1 MNLDRKRAGDAFR
14 EYTARYDVQDEK
26 VRLKVEHTWRVAELC
41 ERIARSLGMTKEEQ
55 ELAWFAGL
63 LHDVGRFEQLRRYGT
78 FIDAQSIDHARYG
91 AKILFGKALTEQVLR
106 QGQVHLRGQEEAGAK
121 EAGSIRDYA
130 ADPQEDVLLCT
141 AVAWHSAYRI
151 PEGLDERTARF
162 CNILRDA
169 DKIDILKVNV
179 DFPLEEIYN
188 VSTQELR
195 SCQASPEVMD
205 AFYEEHAV
213 LRSLKRTAADHL
225 IGHVS
230 LVYELVYPVSLRIV
244 REQGYLEKMLSFAS
258 DNPVPREQF
267 AAVRAHMGDWLAKNE
282 RRRNG
287 D

>member
-1 MNLDRKRAGDAFR
+1 MSIQMNREHVKEVFR
-14 EYTARYDVQDEK
+14 IYTDHYDSTDEK
-26 VRLKVEHTWRVAELC
+26 VRLKIDHTYRVAELC
-41 ERIARSLGMTKEEQ
+41 ERIALSAGLREEAD
-55 ELAWFAGL
+55 LAWLTGM
-63 LHDVGRFEQLRRYGT
+63 LHDIGRFEQLRRFGT
-78 FIDAQSIDHARYG
+78 FMDAESVDHAALG
-91 AKILFGKALTEQVLR
+91 GDILFREGM
-106 QGQVHLRGQEEAGAK
+106 
-121 EAGSIRDYA
+121 IRKFLSD
-130 ADPQEDVLLCT
+130 DREDSLIET
-141 AVAWHSAYRI
+141 AVRVHSAYRI
-151 PEGLDERTARF
+151 PEGLDGRTRKLCA
-162 CNILRDA
+162 ILRDA

-258 DNPVPREQF
+258 DNPVTREQF

>member
-1 MNLDRKRAGDAFR
+1 MTIDRRRAREAFAG
-14 EYTARYDVQDEK
+14 YAARYNAADPK
-26 VRLKVEHTWRVAELC
+26 VKLKIDHTYRVAALC
-41 ERIARSLGMTKEEQ
+41 DRIAASLGLPPEERD
-55 ELAWFAGL
+55 LAWLCGL

-78 FIDAQSIDHARYG
+78 FNDAESIDHAAMSARV
-91 AKILFGKALTEQVLR
+91 LF
-106 QGQVHLRGQEEAGAK
+106 EEGRV
-121 EAGSIRDYA
+121 RDYLD
-130 ADPQEDVLLCT
+130 DPSRDELLRT

-258 DNPVPREQF
+258 DNPVTREQF